1 MSSTNQAYPP
11 RFKDL
16 RSIAIRWW
24 YRLKDIQTYIE
35 MKNLEQL

>member
-16 RSIAIRWW
+16 RCIAIRWW
-24 YRLKDIQTYIE
+24 YQ
-35 MKNLEQL
+35 